1 MNIASTTTATAANEA
16 AAEDGERN
24 SAVSRESANNW
35 SQMRP
40 ALHQSGASSR
50 VAISEL
56 VHHDNGNID
65 SFSSS
70 SSSSSLADTE
80 DDHRTIA
87 MVEAAHALESL
98 RGEENHQQLQKKQQ
112 QQQQQPLFIKR
123 VQAIPLVNSALEI
136 YGRSK

>member
-1 MNIASTTTATAANEA
+1 
-16 AAEDGERN
+16 
-24 SAVSRESANNW
+24 
-35 SQMRP
+35 MRP

-98 RGEENHQQLQKKQQ
+98 RGEENHQQLQKKK
-112 QQQQQPLFIKR
+112 QQQQPLFIKR

-136 YGRSK
+136 YGRSKESSKILR